1 MMKGQISARDYELLS
16 AYLDRQLNPRERAG
30 LEARLQT
37 NPQLSTALEDLRKTH
52 LLLRSLPRP
61 RRPRSFMLS
70 PQMVAGR
77 QPQARPLFPAFSLA
91 SALSSLLLVLVL
103 LGDFLGLAPRAVQ
116 LAAPEMAQPVA
127 MEVSTEAAA
136 DAATEQEYAAEA
148 PSEPTELPGPVV
160 GAAGMPSETPSP
172 KLPPTEVTELP
183 FSSQLVE
190 PSPTP
195 LDIVGITAGS
205 PEGQPTPTI
214 SVTQDVA
221 ITRTLS
227 VTVTVTVTATPGA
240 DNLTV
245 TLTAEADLLS
255 MAAEAPT
262 LSPTDTPL
270 APSVTE
276 EAVSQD
282 RQSNAQPTSP
292 PAPGGAQVE
301 SQAESQPTLRTV
313 EIVLAL
319 VAVLTGLAAFLL
331 RRGAGR

>member
-262 LSPTDTPL
+262 LPPTDTPL
-270 APSVTE
+270 APTATE

-282 RQSNAQPTSP
+282 RQFNAQPTSP
-292 PAPGGAQVE
+292 PVPGGAQV
-301 SQAESQPTLRTV
+301 ESQPTLRTV
-313 EIVLAL
+313 EIVLAI
-319 VAVLTGLAAFLL
+319 VAVLTGLAAFFL